1 MVLSSYQSTEVDFF
15 ELLKLIHKADIV
27 ANRDDSSFEII

>member
-15 ELLKLIHKADIV
+15 EVEELIDKADIM
-27 ANRDDSSFEII
+27 ADRDDSSFEII